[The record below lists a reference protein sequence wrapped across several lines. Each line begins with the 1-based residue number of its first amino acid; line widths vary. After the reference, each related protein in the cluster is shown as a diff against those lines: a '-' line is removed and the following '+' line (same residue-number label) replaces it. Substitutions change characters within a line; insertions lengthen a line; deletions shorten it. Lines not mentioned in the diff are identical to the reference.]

1 MHAYIILREQKLK
14 RKDRREGESRRERE
28 KEEKAQS
35 VYPGQS
41 SLKTYSNPINQKSL
55 DFLKLHWSHFWSQ
68 NLK

>member
-28 KEEKAQS
+28 RRES
-35 VYPGQS
+35 TIYRGQS